1 MVTLHRAPWAASMGV
16 AAPSQS
22 LKSPT
27 SATEPAPGARTTN
40 WTVLGP
46 GTGAARWGERT
57 PSHSASPASAAA
69 ANPASG
75 LTAMSRG
82 REIHSHA
89 SPSQLNRPGRVTTR
103 ASTAASSVGS
113 ISTGWR
119 RWSITRCST
128 SSSRSNTLDLA
139 QQGPQLLTGA
149 QHAHLQGGHADA
161 GEPGHFCVLHILHV
175 LQQES
180 LPQWAGQSLHRQ
192 PNRIFPLGRVRRC
205 GRARLFERDVIA
217 HEHAVAPGAAPAGGA
232 ASVYEDPEQPATELP
247 VFPAAV
253 QGAVR
258 PHESILQ
265 RLLGIVPIAEHVH
278 GIAAKPVAVTRDQHG
293 EGGRVTFSNPGYQV
307 GVARHRCI
315 YPGIRRSGHPAGL

>member
-46 GTGAARWGERT
+46 GTGAATWGDRT

-69 ANPASG
+69 ANPAIG
-75 LTAMSRG
+75 LSAMSRG
-82 REIHSHA
+82 RESHPHA
-89 SPSQLNRPGRVTTR
+89 SPSQLNRPARVATR
-103 ASTAASSVGS
+103 ASTAASSFGS

-149 QHAHLQGGHADA
+149 QHAHLQGGDTHAGD
-161 GEPGHFCVLHILHV
+161 PGHFRVLHILHV
-175 LQQES
+175 LQQKC
-180 LPQWAGQSLHRQ
+180 LPQRAGQALHR
-192 PNRIFPLGRVRRC
+192 PADRILPLGVVRHLGC
-205 GRARLFERDVIA
+205 ARLLEGHLVA
-217 HEHAVAPGAAPAGGA
+217 HEHAVAPGATPAGRA
-232 ASVYEDPEQPATELP
+232 ASVHQNPEQ
-247 VFPAAV
+247 
-253 QGAVR
+253 
-258 PHESILQ
+258 
-265 RLLGIVPIAEHVH
+265 
-278 GIAAKPVAVTRDQHG
+278 
-293 EGGRVTFSNPGYQV
+293 
-307 GVARHRCI
+307 
-315 YPGIRRSGHPAGL
+315 